1 MTFSE
6 KLQSLRKKNHLSQE
20 QLAEQLGVSRQALSK
35 WESGG
40 SYPEMDKI
48 IKISQMF
55 SVTTDYLLKESETEE
70 GTDYVENFTYSF
82 EKVCN
87 LLLPRREKMDILY
100 QNATLYDATYDK
112 EQDDRVADYWKRVLK
127 DCEVRSILDCSIGTG
142 QMTLALAKLG
152 YWLSGS
158 DLSREMLKKC
168 RQNVNERGLHVKLYQ
183 CDFKELSSHIE
194 ERFDMVASTGNSL
207 PHVTNEEIK
216 RTLSEMDK
224 LVNPGGYLYFDVRNW
239 DKILRD
245 HQRFFCYQ
253 PMYNNDERINLTQIW
268 DYNLDGTITFNLLYT
283 FEKDGKLYK
292 KETTSVYYYPVS
304 RSFLKQAIRELGYEI
319 CREEAQIGAEHISI
333 EETDWYYILARK
345 KLE

>member
-1 MTFSE
+1 MTFSD
-6 KLQSLRKKNHLSQE
+6 KLQSLRKKHHLSQE

-35 WESGG
+35 WESG
-40 SYPEMDKI
+40 SFYPEMDKLL
-48 IKISQMF
+48 KISQLF
-55 SVTTDYLLKESETEE
+55 SVSTDYLLKEGEQES

-82 EKVCN
+82 EKICN

-100 QNATLYDATYDK
+100 QNAALYDVTYDK

-142 QMTLALAKLG
+142 QMTLGLAKLG

-158 DLSREMLKKC
+158 DLSAKMLNKC
-168 RQNVNERGLHVKLYQ
+168 RQNAIERDLNVKLYL
-183 CDFKELSSHIE
+183 CDFRELSSHIE
-194 ERFDMVASTGNSL
+194 ETFDMVASTGNSL

-216 RTLSEMDK
+216 KALSEMDK
-224 LVNPGGYLYFDVRNW
+224 LVSPGGYLYFDIRNW

-268 DYNLDGTITFNLLYT
+268 DYNLDGTITFTLLYT
-283 FEKDGKLYK
+283 FEKDGKIYK
-292 KETTSVYYYPVS
+292 KETSSVYYYPVS
-304 RSFLKQAIRELGYEI
+304 RSFLENTLQELGYQI
-319 CREEAQIGAEHISI
+319 CRVESQMGTDSVSI

-345 KLE
+345 NN